1 MTAEQKRP
9 MYAYCVLAVITAL
22 LLVQGLRSQV
32 VLDVLTGHVGH
43 PGTAIAAGVR
53 ISAGDVG
60 PAVGPSRPST
70 TSVVE
75 SAPMGDP
82 GATGEPAREQG
93 DGAEGHGQRAGDHA
107 TGDGKRG
114 GDQAQGDGGAQ
125 PGEQATGHGK
135 GKHAKAGGKDAKAGG
150 KQAKADGKRPGRHT
164 TSPGNRRGH
173 HGSKRG

>member
-32 VLDVLTGHVGH
+32 VLDVLAGHAGR
-43 PGTAIAAGVR
+43 PGTGIAAGVR

-70 TSVVE
+70 TSVVM

-93 DGAEGHGQRAGDHA
+93 DGAGGHGQRAGDHAAGDHA

-114 GDQAQGDGGAQ
+114 GDQAQGGGAQ
-125 PGEQATGHGK
+125 PSEQATGHGK
-135 GKHAKAGGKDAKAGG
+135 H
-150 KQAKADGKRPGRHT
+150 AKADGKRPGRHT